1 MTAPAFDYSNL
12 SDRPTG
18 PVLRTLSALLPG
30 VRRVQDQVAP
40 WARAW
45 EAHNRRVLAQDGPLW
60 VALGDSMTQG
70 IGASAPERG
79 WAGQLSERLAGA
91 GWQHRLVNLSVSGAR
106 VEDVLDRQLPAL
118 DAALAASGAA
128 DAALVTV
135 VIGSNDIV
143 AARHR
148 DGLVERF
155 AQMLDRL
162 PPALGRRQ
170 PARTPGG
177 RRALVDALLRERA
190 ADGRLVLADMREEGP
205 RSWRGR
211 LAADLFHPNDLGYA
225 DMATVVER
233 ALDRSGLTQDR
244 EATTPGPR
252 RSADEAA
259 TGDTGA
265 RRRRTGQAVTPS
277 RDRGPRARRRCGRRP
292 RSDGTRCRDAP

>member
-30 VRRVQDQVAP
+30 VRRVQDQVTP

-45 EAHNRRVLAQDGPLW
+45 EAHNRRVLAQEGPIW

-79 WAGQLSERLAGA
+79 WAGQLSERLTGA
-91 GWQHRLVNLSVSGAR
+91 GWDHRLVNLSVSGAR

-118 DAALAASGAA
+118 DSALAASGAG

-162 PPALGRRQ
+162 PPGSVVANLPNPRRE
-170 PARTPGG
+170 AR
-177 RRALVDALLRERA
+177 AVDTLLRERA

-225 DMATVVER
+225 DMATVVGS
-233 ALDRSGLTQDR
+233 ALDRAGL
-244 EATTPGPR
+244 PG
-252 RSADEAA
+252 
-259 TGDTGA
+259 
-265 RRRRTGQAVTPS
+265 
-277 RDRGPRARRRCGRRP
+277 
-292 RSDGTRCRDAP
+292 

>member
-45 EAHNRRVLAQDGPLW
+45 EEHNRRVLAQDGPLW

-79 WAGQLSERLAGA
+79 WAGQLSERLADA

-118 DAALAASGAA
+118 HAALAASGTAA
-128 DAALVTV
+128 ASLVTV
-135 VIGSNDIV
+135 VVGSNDIV

-148 DGLVERF
+148 DGLVDRF
-155 AQMLDRL
+155 TRMLDLL
-162 PPALGRRQ
+162 PSSSVVANLPNPRRE
-170 PARTPGG
+170 AR
-177 RRALVDALLRERA
+177 AVDDLLRERA
-190 ADGRLVLADMREEGP
+190 AQGRLVLADMREEGP

-225 DMATVVER
+225 DMAAVVEKALGR
-233 ALDRSGLTQDR
+233 AGL
-244 EATTPGPR
+244 PR
-252 RSADEAA
+252 
-259 TGDTGA
+259 
-265 RRRRTGQAVTPS
+265 
-277 RDRGPRARRRCGRRP
+277 
-292 RSDGTRCRDAP
+292 